1 MYTARYR
8 NGGMGSGRTVGR
20 PGRVL
25 AEAGATGAVGAADA
39 AGTIDIVGKA
49 AVAVAA
55 LSFDIGAA
63 GVKPKASN
71 DSMGGPG
78 WAVAG
83 LTVAGWAVA
92 A

>member
-1 MYTARYR
+1 
-8 NGGMGSGRTVGR
+8 MGSGRTVGR

-25 AEAGATGAVGAADA
+25 AGDGATGAVGAVGAADA
-39 AGTIDIVGKA
+39 AGTIDVVGKA

>member
-1 MYTARYR
+1 
-8 NGGMGSGRTVGR
+8 
-20 PGRVL
+20 
-25 AEAGATGAVGAADA
+25 
-39 AGTIDIVGKA
+39 VGKA